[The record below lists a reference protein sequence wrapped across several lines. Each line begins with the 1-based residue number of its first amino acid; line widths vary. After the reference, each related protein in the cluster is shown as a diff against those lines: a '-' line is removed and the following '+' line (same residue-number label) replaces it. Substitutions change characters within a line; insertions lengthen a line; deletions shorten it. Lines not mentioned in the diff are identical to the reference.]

1 MNNVFILQHL
11 HVVDS
16 HTEDVKI
23 IGVYHSR
30 EKANEAINQLITAS
44 GFVDH
49 PQLITSDEDIGK
61 SGFYIDEYPLDKTHW
76 SEGFVSL

>member
-1 MNNVFILQHL
+1 MNNVFLLQHL

-23 IGVYHSR
+23 IGVYQSR
-30 EKANEAINQLITAS
+30 EKAIAAINQLTTAS

-49 PQLITSDEDIGK
+49 PQLITSEKDIGK
-61 SGFYIDEYPLDKTHW
+61 SGFYIDKYPLDKTHW